1 MKTHVFARNILLS
14 AGMVLLS
21 MFCLSLVFSAVSYTY
36 VVRDRRNML
45 DSTAQLV
52 CDMAAAVSEVSELD
66 DWEISLSTASVSR
79 ATGFHV
85 FLCDDAGRVIV
96 CSDGPMACS
105 HMGVTVSEE
114 ILGQT
119 EDGKSLRM
127 VSDLGGFYSAKRYIA
142 AAPIV
147 TRAGDTI
154 GYVFAASEVGFA
166 VKLWRSFSLIQLLA
180 ACFILLI
187 AIPVAVV
194 TSRRE
199 AAPLKELASV
209 ARQFAKGDLQA
220 RVNCGTRQD
229 EVGELCEAFNQMA
242 DALEKS
248 ELRRRDFISSVSHEL
263 KTPMTTITGFAD
275 SLLDGTIPPESAP
288 HYLGIIADETRRL
301 SRLVRQMLDISRMK
315 DTPSTA
321 SGSFDVA
328 ETLRRGILNLEGKIQ
343 EKELDVLPE
352 LPDGTLMATGSG
364 DDVARVF
371 YNILDNAVKFADAGT
386 ELQVRLFK
394 QGNKAF
400 VSVIDRGET
409 IPEEELPEIFDRF
422 HKSDRS
428 RSLDRDGVGL
438 GLYIVKTIL
447 DGMGEDIWVRSRDG
461 ETEFRFSLTLT
472 ADSGK

>member
-1 MKTHVFARNILLS
+1 MKKHVFARNILLS

-45 DSTAQLV
+45 ESTANLV
-52 CDMAAAVSEVSELD
+52 SDMAAAVSEVSKLD

-85 FLCDDAGRVIV
+85 FLCDESGRVVV
-96 CSDGPMACS
+96 CSDAPTQCGHLGLRIS
-105 HMGVTVSEE
+105 TE
-114 ILGQT
+114 ILA
-119 EDGKSLRM
+119 EADGTGSLRM
-127 VSDLGGFYSAKRYIA
+127 VGDLGGFYDGKRYLS

-147 TRAGDTI
+147 TRAGTKI

-166 VKLWRSFSLIQLLA
+166 VRLWRTFSLIQLLA

-187 AIPVAVV
+187 AIPVTVV

-199 AAPLKELASV
+199 AAPLRELASA
-209 ARQFAKGDLQA
+209 ARQFAKGDLEVRVSSA
-220 RVNCGTRQD
+220 RRGD

-263 KTPMTTITGFAD
+263 KTPMTTITGFAE
-275 SLLDGTIPPESAP
+275 SLLDGTIPQENAP
-288 HYLGIIADETRRL
+288 HYLEIIAEETKRL

-315 DTPSTA
+315 ETPKPA
-321 SGSFDVA
+321 SGSFDIS
-328 ETLRRGILNLEGKIQ
+328 EMLCRGILSLEGRIQ
-343 EKELDVLPE
+343 EKELDVVPE
-352 LPDGTLMATGSG
+352 LPDGVLKAVGSE

-386 ELQVRLFK
+386 ELNVRLFK

-400 VSVIDRGET
+400 VSVVDRGET
-409 IPEEELPEIFDRF
+409 IPEAELPEIFDRF

-447 DGMGEDIWVRSRDG
+447 DGMGEDIWVRSRNG
-461 ETEFRFSLTLT
+461 ETEFRFSLTI
-472 ADSGK
+472 AG